1 MVSDFSG
8 VVFDFAFVFERPVV
22 TIGDGW
28 QKDGYEAW
36 DLDDSAWEM
45 GVLDAVGTHL
55 SANETDR
62 VLAAVEALAA
72 NPQDA
77 SERIRH
83 VRDAG
88 IVNFGVAGR
97 PIAEALVRDLETV
110 RGAAAHRFPEAAPA
124 KEPTRC

>member
-1 MVSDFSG
+1 M
-8 VVFDFAFVFERPVV
+8 
-22 TIGDGW
+22 
-28 QKDGYEAW
+28 
-36 DLDDSAWEM
+36 
-45 GVLDAVGTHL
+45 
-55 SANETDR
+55 
-62 VLAAVEALAA
+62 LAAVEALAA